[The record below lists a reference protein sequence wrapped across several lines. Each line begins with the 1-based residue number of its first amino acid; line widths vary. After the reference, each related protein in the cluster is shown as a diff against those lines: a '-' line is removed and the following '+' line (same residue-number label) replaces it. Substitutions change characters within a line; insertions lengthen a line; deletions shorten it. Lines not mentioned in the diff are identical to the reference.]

1 MKLYF
6 YESHLDGIYVS
17 ERDDLDIEICEQCGD
32 SDIMLTSCD
41 TDEFEELF
49 YAFCDLLKFRMCK
62 KDFEDICKDLKSF
75 GLDIDLER
83 DYFINLCKE
92 ISE

>member
-17 ERDDLDIEICEQCGD
+17 QRDDLDGICPRCGD
-32 SDIMLTSCD
+32 SDIMLASCD
-41 TDEFEELF
+41 SDEYKDLF
-49 YAFCDLLKFRMCK
+49 CVFCDLLKHRMGK
-62 KDFEDICKDLKSF
+62 KDFENICKDLKSF

-92 ISE
+92 ISK

>member
-6 YESHLDGIYVS
+6 YESHYDGIYVS
-17 ERDDLDIEICEQCGD
+17 ERDDLDRDICPRCGD
-32 SDIMLTSCD
+32 SDVMITSCD
-41 TDEFEELF
+41 SDERDDLF
-49 YAFCDLLKFRMCK
+49 YAFCDLLKFRMYK
-62 KDFEDICKDLKSF
+62 KDFEKICKNLKSF